1 MGKDPRTYVLGKSVR
16 ALYPLTPWDW
26 KACEQKGGQNEGKSR
41 SYGPAWS
48 RTRDLT
54 LIRRAL

>member
-1 MGKDPRTYVLGKSVR
+1 MTPLVAKEVEGSGHHRTL
-16 ALYPLTPWDW
+16 
-26 KACEQKGGQNEGKSR
+26 KGANGIRKKPG
-41 SYGPAWS
+41 GPAWS